1 MPTAPSQ
8 RFRAGLCLTL
18 LWQGDVLHAQRF
30 PKPRVIRVGPDGD
43 LTLPADAC
51 GGGLCLA
58 SVDHEGHFTLHLDAP
73 GLGGVAVIDGR
84 PHEVGAPG
92 GPHRM
97 RLGPGRHATLE
108 LGEFTLLV
116 ASISPPARSLWA
128 PWEGDGAP
136 ILFGLGLAAALA
148 LVPLHQPRPDRGVV
162 AARDAL
168 QPASVVDDDTVVEV
182 LVPGPPS
189 ETPALVPLPHRPA
202 PTPAPIAQPA
212 EPTPR
217 ESLAREVAELRAR
230 LDEVPSGE
238 RRARAREL
246 VERRVGAAI
255 APILEQQIP
264 EATPGL
270 PWSDAPAEGEPPPA
284 GGTVAAAL
292 PQSPI
297 VRDDDALQRQPPP
310 VPQRKEALPPAPKLD
325 VTLDQPPPQ
334 QIRRFLRPPQ
344 TDGALDASAV
354 QRVLRRHRGALR
366 ACYQRALQAEPG
378 LRVRAVLAFFVGPD
392 GAVRSVRV
400 RPGRGPA
407 PDPALADCLA
417 AASRVMRF
425 PAATDGGSTRVEL
438 PLRFTPR

>member
-58 SVDHEGHFTLHLDAP
+58 SVDHKGHFALHLDAP
-73 GLGGVAVIDGR
+73 GLAGVAVIDGR
-84 PHEVGAPG
+84 PHEVGVPG

-116 ASISPPARSLWA
+116 ASVSPPARSLWA

-136 ILFGLGLAAALA
+136 ILFGLGLA
-148 LVPLHQPRPDRGVV
+148 
-162 AARDAL
+162 
-168 QPASVVDDDTVVEV
+168 
-182 LVPGPPS
+182 
-189 ETPALVPLPHRPA
+189 
-202 PTPAPIAQPA
+202 
-212 EPTPR
+212 
-217 ESLAREVAELRAR
+217 
-230 LDEVPSGE
+230 
-238 RRARAREL
+238 
-246 VERRVGAAI
+246 
-255 APILEQQIP
+255 
-264 EATPGL
+264 
-270 PWSDAPAEGEPPPA
+270 
-284 GGTVAAAL
+284 
-292 PQSPI
+292 
-297 VRDDDALQRQPPP
+297 
-310 VPQRKEALPPAPKLD
+310 
-325 VTLDQPPPQ
+325 
-334 QIRRFLRPPQ
+334 
-344 TDGALDASAV
+344 
-354 QRVLRRHRGALR
+354 
-366 ACYQRALQAEPG
+366 QRALQAEPG

-407 PDPALADCLA
+407 PDAALSECLA